1 MDSPH
6 ENGGL
11 FQMPKGRSYG
21 QSMYGVWK
29 LQQQQQ
35 PLYFNSK
42 EMDGSRTQGPDL
54 KPGHKG
60 AGRIDDSPYPG
71 FLKQRLASMSSS
83 SSICISNVI
92 VAEVSN
98 KSISLPISITTNG
111 QKERIIE
118 TNALLDTGAGG
129 VFIDQNFTRTQN
141 LHLKELP

>member
-35 PLYFNSK
+35 PPHFNSQ
-42 EMDGSRTQGPDL
+42 EMDGSRTQGPDP
-54 KPGHKG
+54 KPGHEG

-71 FLKQRLASMSSS
+71 FLKRRLASTSSS

-111 QKERIIE
+111 QKERIVE
-118 TNALLDTGAGG
+118 TNALLDTGAGR
-129 VFIDQNFTRTQN
+129 VFIDQNFA
-141 LHLKELP
+141 